1 MATYDRLPSELDC
14 SNLSRDWPNWKRT
27 FQMYMMA
34 TGKDGE
40 KEPKKIASF
49 LWLIGKRGMEIYDTL
64 FPNDGTAEGLVGNLL
79 NPATVTS
86 NSVYCIPRRNIT
98 MESFKFNNI
107 VQKEKQSFADFET
120 ELRTQ
125 VQYCTFKCTCGL
137 SYEDRMLIDR
147 IIIGV
152 NDKKLQLKLLDTKD
166 EKLFDVINKCKAFEA
181 ASQNKLLLDKNIQPT
196 INSVENQRE
205 LHLLETKARRCY
217 NCGSSFQ
224 PGHVKECRAR
234 NVQCRSCLR
243 VGHFAK
249 WCKQSKQ
256 ENKSNKN
263 VDDKP
268 RKAGNNF
275 ENKTEGVDN
284 TTKAI
289 GSIDWNVTGNSSNL
303 NVGSVST
310 ISHKLIYRV
319 SSNNRGSNSKWIK
332 TYLVDG
338 EPIKLDMNNKSLHQA
353 EFLVVDDNREPIL
366 GLDTCVAFGLI
377 KRLDVSSIERLPK
390 GKDEFIKKFRD
401 IFDGID
407 ATLSAYPTT
416 TAAAASETTKTIF
429 QKPQNQQEKN

>member
-1 MATYDRLPSELDC
+1 LDC

-40 KEPKKIASF
+40 KEPKKIGSF

-64 FPNDGTAEGLVGNLL
+64 FPNDGSAEGLVGNLL

-205 LHLLETKARRCY
+205 LHLLETKTRRCY

-289 GSIDWNVTGNSSNL
+289 GSIDWNVT
-303 NVGSVST
+303 
-310 ISHKLIYRV
+310 V

-338 EPIKLDMNNKSLHQA
+338 EPIKFKLDSGA
-353 EFLVVDDNREPIL
+353 
-366 GLDTCVAFGLI
+366 
-377 KRLDVSSIERLPK
+377 DV
-390 GKDEFIKKFRD
+390 
-401 IFDGID
+401 
-407 ATLSAYPTT
+407 
-416 TAAAASETTKTIF
+416 
-429 QKPQNQQEKN
+429 

>member
-1 MATYDRLPSELDC
+1 MVTSKICEMATYDRLPSELDC

-181 ASQNKLLLDKNIQPT
+181 ASQNNLLLDKKHPT
-196 INSVENQRE
+196 NHQFS
-205 LHLLETKARRCY
+205 
-217 NCGSSFQ
+217 G
-224 PGHVKECRAR
+224 
-234 NVQCRSCLR
+234 
-243 VGHFAK
+243 
-249 WCKQSKQ
+249 
-256 ENKSNKN
+256 
-263 VDDKP
+263 KP
-268 RKAGNNF
+268 
-275 ENKTEGVDN
+275 T
-284 TTKAI
+284 
-289 GSIDWNVTGNSSNL
+289 
-303 NVGSVST
+303 
-310 ISHKLIYRV
+310 
-319 SSNNRGSNSKWIK
+319 
-332 TYLVDG
+332 
-338 EPIKLDMNNKSLHQA
+338 
-353 EFLVVDDNREPIL
+353 
-366 GLDTCVAFGLI
+366 
-377 KRLDVSSIERLPK
+377 
-390 GKDEFIKKFRD
+390 
-401 IFDGID
+401 
-407 ATLSAYPTT
+407 
-416 TAAAASETTKTIF
+416 
-429 QKPQNQQEKN
+429 